1 MIAWCAR
8 EILNINTE
16 GIVQHR
22 LQEIG
27 QEFFLILLL
36 MDKYKNL
43 VRTVYT
49 SCVISSGGIWIVEM
63 GIQPHCLF
71 GLYIFV
77 LQSHAVCWHQSK
89 DEIIILR
96 DWKFKRLSWLT
107 CFYNSNWEIVA
118 CIFEDREG
126 RHASAVSSW
135 RSEYTFESFQL
146 LVKWKNVGSLEAMVG
161 GARTLLIEQQ
171 QLWEW
176 QNIC

>member
-49 SCVISSGGIWIVEM
+49 
-63 GIQPHCLF
+63 
-71 GLYIFV
+71 
-77 LQSHAVCWHQSK
+77 
-89 DEIIILR
+89 
-96 DWKFKRLSWLT
+96 
-107 CFYNSNWEIVA
+107 
-118 CIFEDREG
+118 
-126 RHASAVSSW
+126 
-135 RSEYTFESFQL
+135 
-146 LVKWKNVGSLEAMVG
+146 
-161 GARTLLIEQQ
+161 
-171 QLWEW
+171 
-176 QNIC
+176 